1 MTEERE
7 QTPDTPKV
15 SVVVPTRD
23 RHASLVRTLAALERQ
38 EGAPSFE
45 VIVVDDGSEPPVE
58 SAQLPRPPR
67 LRVIRGSGQ
76 GQGSARNLGLAA
88 ARGEI
93 VLFTD
98 DDTIPAPQWI
108 AAAYGRLR
116 KDPSAV
122 GVEGPVRSAPFDA
135 LSEHS
140 VLVERPGAHV
150 TCNIGFRRSLL
161 DRVGGFDQSFFA
173 HCGYCH
179 CEDLDLAFSVA
190 RFGPIVFEPEMV
202 VEHPPRPMR
211 YRERIRRARGARA
224 EAILFA
230 RHPER
235 FGRARHLPPRLFAL
249 VSACH
254 HWLETLRRGDRAGK
268 RPIRWLLRYAL
279 TAPAALAVA
288 AWSLVRWPQRPRLA
302 KRGGGPERLTELPVT
317 GSPATARR

>member
-1 MTEERE
+1 MPYAPE
-7 QTPDTPKV
+7 QTAETPKV

-23 RHASLVRTLAALERQ
+23 RHASLVRTLEALLRQ
-38 EGAPSFE
+38 EDAPNFE

-58 SAQLPRPPR
+58 AARLPRLLQ
-67 LRVIRGSGQ
+67 LRVLRGRGQ
-76 GQGSARNLGLAA
+76 GPGSARNLGLAA
-88 ARGEI
+88 ARGEV

-98 DDTIPAPQWI
+98 DDTIPTPQWI
-108 AAAYGRLR
+108 AAAYRRLQ
-116 KDPSAV
+116 KDPAAV

-135 LSEHS
+135 LGEHS

-150 TCNIGFRRSLL
+150 TCNLGFRRSAL
-161 DRVGGFDQSFFA
+161 DRVGGFDQSFFR

-179 CEDLDLAFSVA
+179 CEDLDLAFAVA
-190 RFGPIVFEPEMV
+190 RFGAIVYEPQMV

-211 YRERIRRARGARA
+211 YRERVRRARGARA

-254 HWLETLRRGDRAGK
+254 HWVETLRRGDRAGK
-268 RPIRWLLRYAL
+268 RPIRWLVRYAL

-302 KRGGGPERLTELPVT
+302 KRVGGPERITELPASD
-317 GSPATARR
+317 SPATAHP